1 MNVPHHISFPQ
12 TTYCNGFILFMVAMN
27 MCFAL
32 CTLEHYSFRRTIYI
46 GATHEHAKIT
56 TLIKLS

>member
-1 MNVPHHISFPQ
+1 MFHTIFPFHRPH
-12 TTYCNGFILFMVAMN
+12 TVMVLLFMVAMN
-27 MCFAL
+27 MYLAL
-32 CTLEHYSFRRTIYI
+32 STLERYSFRRTIYI